1 MWNWLV
7 YAALIVGALAVLAT
21 VALLAVRVLQ
31 AWRSFKRLRRHVA
44 RELDRLADLGEATAA
59 KVERATDTEELD
71 RSVASLRVSL
81 AQLSV
86 LREALDEVSD
96 TVGHVTGLVPQK

>member
-7 YAALIVGALAVLAT
+7 YAALIAGALAVLWAL
-21 VALLAVRVLQ
+21 ALLAVRALQ

-44 RELDRLADLGEATAA
+44 RELDRLADLGEATAE
-59 KVERATDTEELD
+59 KVAHASDTEELD
-71 RSVASLRVSL
+71 RSLASLRVSL
-81 AQLSV
+81 ARLAV

-96 TVGHVTGLVPQK
+96 TVSSVTAFVPQK

>member
-7 YAALIVGALAVLAT
+7 YAALIAGALAILGAL
-21 VALLAVRVLQ
+21 ALLAVRALQ

-44 RELDRLADLGEATAA
+44 KELDRLADLGEAAA
-59 KVERATDTEELD
+59 DKVARATNTEELD
-71 RSVASLRVSL
+71 RSLASLRASL
-81 AQLSV
+81 AQLAV

-96 TVGHVTGLVPQK
+96 TVGSVTAFVPQK